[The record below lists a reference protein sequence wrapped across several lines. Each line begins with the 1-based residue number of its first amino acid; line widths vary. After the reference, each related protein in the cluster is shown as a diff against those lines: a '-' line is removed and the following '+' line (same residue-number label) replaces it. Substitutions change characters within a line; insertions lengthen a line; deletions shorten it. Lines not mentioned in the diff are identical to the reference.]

1 MKIIMKEGEDEN
13 YSGNG
18 NRGRCKED
26 EENRRKE
33 KSKKNIITDKEKNEK
48 MNESIQAIRCEDKHK
63 TPHARTQLLG

>member
-33 KSKKNIITDKEKNEK
+33 KRKKIITDKEKNEK

-63 TPHARTQLLG
+63 TSHARTQLLG